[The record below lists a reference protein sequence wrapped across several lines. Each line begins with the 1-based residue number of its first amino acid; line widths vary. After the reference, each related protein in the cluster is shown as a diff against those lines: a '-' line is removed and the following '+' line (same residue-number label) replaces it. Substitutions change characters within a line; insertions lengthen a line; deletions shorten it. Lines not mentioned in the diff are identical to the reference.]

1 LFGGKR
7 LRLASDSINGLCE
20 RVATDL
26 GSVRAI
32 PFARGST
39 AIYALMRALAIRD
52 GPGEVVMPSLCCET
66 VAMAIVYA
74 GHDVVF
80 ADVSPQTLCMSP
92 ETVAPLVS
100 GRTRAVIIVHLYG
113 MDAQAQRFA
122 ALRALNPHM
131 LLVEDIAQAVGGR
144 TIDGRPLG
152 GTLDASILS
161 FAADKILRGNGGM
174 LTIGQGAA
182 FFADVDVM
190 SSARQ
195 HAASGLQ
202 PQMAAS
208 LRNLVHGLVD
218 IARAHETADVSGR
231 WREAMHDYRDLIVRK
246 GALTQPNLT
255 EACLDQIEGIR
266 AERFS
271 KYSIYR
277 DRIEPTAGHVLQFHP
292 GSTCWRC
299 PILMADAERS
309 REVTAQLRSAGVHA
323 SNHYFPLDR
332 LFFDGRLP
340 NSAAAASRIINLWV
354 DELASPWMVDRAV
367 EIINC
372 R

>member
-1 LFGGKR
+1 
-7 LRLASDSINGLCE
+7 
-20 RVATDL
+20 
-26 GSVRAI
+26 
-32 PFARGST
+32 
-39 AIYALMRALAIRD
+39 
-52 GPGEVVMPSLCCET
+52 
-66 VAMAIVYA
+66 
-74 GHDVVF
+74 
-80 ADVSPQTLCMSP
+80 
-92 ETVAPLVS
+92 
-100 GRTRAVIIVHLYG
+100 
-113 MDAQAQRFA
+113 
-122 ALRALNPHM
+122 
-131 LLVEDIAQAVGGR
+131 
-144 TIDGRPLG
+144 
-152 GTLDASILS
+152 
-161 FAADKILRGNGGM
+161 
-174 LTIGQGAA
+174 
-182 FFADVDVM
+182 
-190 SSARQ
+190 
-195 HAASGLQ
+195 
-202 PQMAAS
+202 
-208 LRNLVHGLVD
+208 
-218 IARAHETADVSGR
+218 
-231 WREAMHDYRDLIVRK
+231 MHDYRDLIVRK

-309 REVTAQLRSAGVHA
+309 RKVTAQLRSAGVHA